1 MSIWGWASLWEGQ
14 QQTLDDK
21 PQLARWLDTVTAR
34 PAVERG
40 RALAAQ
46 MRGDY
51 KGDKA
56 AQDRLFKRD

>member
-1 MSIWGWASLWEGQ
+1 
-14 QQTLDDK
+14 
-21 PQLARWLDTVTAR
+21 VTAR

-40 RALAAQ
+40 RAVAAQ
-46 MRGDY
+46 MRGNY